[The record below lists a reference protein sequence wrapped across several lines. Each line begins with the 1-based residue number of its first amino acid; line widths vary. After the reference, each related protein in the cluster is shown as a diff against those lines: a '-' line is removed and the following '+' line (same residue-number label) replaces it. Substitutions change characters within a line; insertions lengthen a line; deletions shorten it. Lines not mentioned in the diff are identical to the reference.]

1 MLFLSL
7 FACAPTTLVPL
18 GDLESSNAR
27 VWLQQTSSG
36 WSLFS
41 DVEVP
46 VDRGCGD
53 LSDLESVTF
62 NGESAALRAA
72 RKIDGECEGPQ
83 ASIDLADF
91 EGELSVEW
99 VAESGTR
106 ALAVKAAT
114 GPTNL
119 RLSSPEN
126 GIVDADQD
134 IVLSWDSPPSME
146 EVRVIAQ
153 GPDGIVQMFDGDSVG
168 TDFIVSGHPIKGKLG
183 RLEFNRMDWVPSI
196 SECPDGWSCNV
207 WDAIW
212 DGPMLVPLPAEGAE

>member
-7 FACAPTTLVPL
+7 FACAPTLVPL
-18 GDLESSNAR
+18 GELESSSAR
-27 VWLQQTSSG
+27 VWLQQLSSG
-36 WSLFS
+36 WSVFS

-46 VDRGCGD
+46 ADRGCGD

-62 NGESAALRAA
+62 NGEPAVVRAA
-72 RKIDGECEGPQ
+72 RKVDGECQAPQ
-83 ASIDLADF
+83 ASLELVDF

-99 VAESGTR
+99 VADSGTR
-106 ALAVKAAT
+106 TLVLQAAT

-126 GIVDADQD
+126 GIIDADQD
-134 IVLSWDSPPSME
+134 IVLSWDSPASME
-146 EVRVIAQ
+146 DVRVIAQ
-153 GPDGIVQMFDGDSVG
+153 GPDGIVHMFNGDSVG
-168 TDFIVSGHPIKGKLG
+168 TDFILSAHPIQGVLG

-196 SECPDGWSCNV
+196 SECPEGWSCRV

-212 DGPMLVPLPAEGAE
+212 DGPMVVPLPE